1 MSILKLEAEFDYIED
16 IKALKKALKNFNVDI
31 VMNIPIIEF
40 KYIFN
45 EYLIDNLDINL
56 FDYDVSI
63 TDTVSTI
70 TVDMSYVKEE
80 SDYEYEYIINEL
92 KLHFGKSIIKIEDD
106 DDNAVGIINIKAAL
120 RMVFSNASEINIV
133 DDSINLKISIE
144 EVDDKFIKKYFLD

>member
-1 MSILKLEAEFDYIED
+1 MSILRLETEFHCIED
-16 IKALKKALKNFNVDI
+16 MKALKKALKNFNVDI
-31 VMNIPIIEF
+31 VMNIPIIEL

-63 TDTVSTI
+63 TETVSTI

-80 SDYEYEYIINEL
+80 SDYEYEYIISEL
-92 KLHFGKSIIKIEDD
+92 KSHFGKSIIKIEDD

-120 RMVFSNASEINIV
+120 RTLFSNASEINIV
-133 DDSINLKISIE
+133 DDSIELKIRIE

>member
-1 MSILKLEAEFDYIED
+1 MSILRFESEFNYIED
-16 IKALKKALKNFNVDI
+16 IKAFKKVLKNFNVDTI
-31 VMNIPIIEF
+31 INIPIIEF

-63 TDTVSTI
+63 TDASSTI

-92 KLHFGKSIIKIEDD
+92 KSHFGKSIIKIEDD
-106 DDNAVGIINIKAAL
+106 DDSAVGIINIKAAL

-133 DDSINLKISIE
+133 DDFIELKISIE

>member
-1 MSILKLEAEFDYIED
+1 MSILRFESEFNYIED
-16 IKALKKALKNFNVDI
+16 IKAFKKVLKNFNVDI
-31 VMNIPIIEF
+31 IINIPIIEF

-63 TDTVSTI
+63 TDTSSTI

-92 KLHFGKSIIKIEDD
+92 KSHFGKSIIKIEDD
-106 DDNAVGIINIKAAL
+106 DGSAVGIINIKAVL
-120 RMVFSNASEINIV
+120 RTLFSNASEINII
-133 DDSINLKISIE
+133 DDSIELKISIE

>member
-1 MSILKLEAEFDYIED
+1 MSILRFESEFNYIED
-16 IKALKKALKNFNVDI
+16 IKAFKKVLKNFNVDTI
-31 VMNIPIIEF
+31 INIPIIEF

-63 TDTVSTI
+63 TDASSTI

-80 SDYEYEYIINEL
+80 SDYEYEYIINKL
-92 KLHFGKSIIKIEDD
+92 KSHFGKSIIKIEDD
-106 DDNAVGIINIKAAL
+106 DGSAVGIINIKAVL
-120 RMVFSNASEINIV
+120 RTLFSNASEINII
-133 DDSINLKISIE
+133 DDSIELKISIE

>member
-1 MSILKLEAEFDYIED
+1 MSVLRFEAEFNYIED
-16 IKALKKALKNFNVDI
+16 IKAFKKTLKNFNVDAVI
-31 VMNIPIIEF
+31 NIPIIEF

-45 EYLIDNLDINL
+45 EYLIENLDINL

-63 TDTVSTI
+63 TDTISTI

-92 KLHFGKSIIKIEDD
+92 KSHFGKSIIKIEDD
-106 DDNAVGIINIKAAL
+106 DGNAVGIINIKAAL

-133 DDSINLKISIE
+133 DDYIKLKISIE

>member
-133 DDSINLKISIE
+133 DDSINLKISIG